1 MAAQSAR
8 PRVLVLQTALPHYR
22 LPFFRRLCESE
33 AAEFTVAFGD
43 TRPSHSVQTVDDT
56 SGVRARRLRNRYIL
70 TTRRGG
76 SLRWQGGALGPILRR
91 EVDVVIVEGD
101 LHCLSTLVAFAA
113 CRLRRIPSIIW
124 GHGIGQ
130 QSLRWL
136 NPLRLA
142 WARRASALIFYDPER
157 PKWFTERGIPTQKVF
172 VTWNSIDTDTIA
184 SLAAPWSGTQR
195 NRVLY
200 VGRLIARKK
209 VDLLLRGFAIAVAD
223 LPPDTRLTI
232 IGDGPEAASLRAL
245 ASDLGVADRV
255 EFTGSVTDEVKLA
268 PYFNTSFLSVSPG
281 YVGLSIIHSMAYGIP
296 MLVAGNEPH
305 SPEIVALKPGENGEH
320 FAAGN
325 GEALA
330 AALVRLGQG
339 PGALYAMSAA
349 ARRTVDEHFS
359 LDRMVHAF
367 EEAVG
372 YVCRLDL
379 G

>member
-91 EVDVVIVEGD
+91 EVDVVVAEGD

-113 CRLRRIPSIIW
+113 CRLRRIPFIIW
-124 GHGIGQ
+124 WHGLGQ

-136 NPLRLA
+136 NPLRVG

-157 PKWFTERGIPTQKVF
+157 PKWFTERGIPAQKVF
-172 VTWNSIDTDTIA
+172 VTWNTIDTDTIA
-184 SLAAPWSGTQR
+184 GLATPWPAAQR
-195 NRVLY
+195 HRVLY
-200 VGRLIARKK
+200 VGRLITRKK
-209 VDLLLRGFAIAVAD
+209 VDLLLRGFAIALPD
-223 LPPDTRLTI
+223 LPLDTCLTI

-245 ASDLGVADRV
+245 ASDLGMTDRV
-255 EFTGSVTDEVKLA
+255 EFTGSVTDEVELA
-268 PYFNTSFLSVSPG
+268 PYFNTSFVSVSPG
-281 YVGLSIIHSMAYGIP
+281 YVGLSIIHSMAYGVP
-296 MLVAGNEPH
+296 MLVADSEPH
-305 SPEIVALKPGENGEH
+305 SPEIVALSPGANGEF
-320 FAAGN
+320 FASGDPH
-325 GEALA
+325 ALA
-330 AALVRLGQG
+330 ACLMRVCADRAGLAR
-339 PGALYAMSAA
+339 MSTA
-349 ARRTVDEHFS
+349 ARETAARGFS
-359 LDRMVHAF
+359 LDRMVRAF
-367 EEAVG
+367 EGAVL
-372 YVCRLDL
+372 YSLPNEPT
-379 G
+379 